1 MQSFIG
7 EKIAS
12 MPKFNDKIL
21 KILSSFNNASSDDEI
36 IFQIM
41 NNPEFESRILDY
53 AFSTFAQISMEK
65 TLPNAFKFYGREG
78 VRALFLFS
86 IFKGKFNLNFECYK
100 IDRARFNE
108 ISLKRHLFLKEW
120 IKFYPQIN
128 PDILSSMILM
138 DFGRVFISEFIS
150 QKDKN
155 GEFYLYIKNC
165 LFPQDFTDV
174 EMRFTGMSRESVGR
188 VLFGHF
194 GLEKIA
200 NDIYF
205 SDFIDD
211 APYEKIIRYEMLKVA
226 KTAIGIYHCFDEQS
240 IDNAL
245 NLLVEFG
252 LEQEAFFEAK
262 LKAGL

>member
-1 MQSFIG
+1 MQSFIS

-21 KILSSFNNASSDDEI
+21 KILSSFENASSDDEV

-86 IFKGKFNLNFECYK
+86 IFKGKFELNFECYK
-100 IDRARFNE
+100 TDRARFNE

-120 IKFYPQIN
+120 IKFYPEIS
-128 PDILSSMILM
+128 PDILSSVILM
-138 DFGRVFISEFIS
+138 DFGRVFISEYIA
-150 QKDKN
+150 KHDKN
-155 GEFYLYIKNC
+155 SEFYLHIKNC

-174 EMRFTGMSRESVGR
+174 EMRFTGMSRESVGE
-188 VLFGHF
+188 VLFKHF

-200 NDIYF
+200 KDIYF
-205 SDFIDD
+205 SDLIDE
-211 APYEKIIRYEMLKVA
+211 APFESARRYEMLKVA
-226 KTAIGIYHCFDEQS
+226 KTVMGIYHCFDERS

-262 LKAGL
+262 IRAGL